1 MCWLRGHRPPG
12 FCGDSGPQFLQLP
25 SHPHFRLRS
34 SRDVAWAGIPA
45 PEHRSSWFFRK
56 ETLEGA
62 ESAAASGLEPGRRRP
77 QDLLVSVTSGA

>member
-1 MCWLRGHRPPG
+1 MSLGTSGGGYPG
-12 FCGDSGPQFLQLP
+12 P
-25 SHPHFRLRS
+25 
-34 SRDVAWAGIPA
+34 

-62 ESAAASGLEPGRRRP
+62 EHATASGLESGRGRP